1 MRGGWGSPREGTP
14 GPREPVRPYDGT
26 AGPPEPDG
34 PPDGTPGPPEPDT
47 PRGGTPTPAR
57 ETPEPRPPGRA
68 DTVRR
73 WSVRAVLPVSI
84 GLWLLSL
91 RSVPLDRMRDL
102 GLLQVLPPLFWVA
115 AALLTLGFCLALT
128 SPRTHGAWLTGYVLA
143 LIALLH
149 ATPTLLY
156 PTLRYSWSWKHLAVV
171 DAMIR
176 HGGDVPNADKFAVYN
191 DWPGFFQLNALFL
204 RATGLDSGVGYAAWA
219 PVFANVLLLAPL
231 LLLHRSVTR
240 DRRLVWGAVWVF
252 YSCSWVGQDYFA
264 PQTFTFLLFMTVM
277 ALLFR
282 QLPSSALPR
291 PDPRRRDGWPP
302 ALLAGVVVLVAT
314 IVVSHPLTPLMLISA
329 LVAVSL
335 PRRNRRVTL
344 PVLAAAAALTA
355 AWDATAARSYISV
368 HIHHLVE
375 ALFQPDQ
382 NVASGLAATGD
393 AAPGQTLLAWV
404 DRGLS
409 AAVVLLAVAGFLLRP
424 WTRRTGLPLLAV
436 APLPLL
442 VVNAYG
448 GEMLFRAYLFAL
460 PAAAFLA
467 AALLLPSGARQRV
480 PRPLVLYPVFLVM
493 LGGMVFG
500 YYGKEAVNQFTL
512 GEVAAARYVT
522 EHAPPGSVIVTL
534 TSDVPGLDMNYEQHR
549 RIQLAYQTPEDK
561 QRLVRQPLAGVTPFL
576 SGATAE
582 RPGYLMLS
590 HAQDM
595 NAYLT
600 GALPADIS
608 ERVRSEIEGAP
619 GFTRVYADEDAV
631 VYRYV
636 TPPPDGGPP

>member
-1 MRGGWGSPREGTP
+1 M
-14 GPREPVRPYDGT
+14 
-26 AGPPEPDG
+26 
-34 PPDGTPGPPEPDT
+34 
-47 PRGGTPTPAR
+47 
-57 ETPEPRPPGRA
+57 
-68 DTVRR
+68 
-73 WSVRAVLPVSI
+73 LPVSI

-128 SPRTHGAWLTGYVLA
+128 SPRTRGAWLTGYVLA

-219 PVFANVLLLAPL
+219 PAFANVLLLAPL
-231 LLLHRSVTR
+231 LLLYRSVTR

-314 IVVSHPLTPLMLISA
+314 IAVSHPLTPLMLISA
-329 LVAVSL
+329 LIALSL

-344 PVLAAAAALTA
+344 PVLVAAAALTA

-480 PRPLVLYPVFLVM
+480 PRPLVLYPVFLAM

-500 YYGKEAVNQFTL
+500 YYGKEAVNRFTL

-636 TPPPDGGPP
+636 TPPSDGGPP